1 MWFTGTDV
9 REIWSCQYGSFDNWM
24 YIGRYYYIY
33 SHKYRAYYIGR
44 SCTRLICFVLLGQGM
59 ITYLAFGL
67 RDDFY
72 QLVEKKAYVH
82 TAKQFYT
89 T

>member
-1 MWFTGTDV
+1 
-9 REIWSCQYGSFDNWM
+9 M

-33 SHKYRAYYIGR
+33 SHKYRAYYIGT
-44 SCTRLICFVLLGQGM
+44 SYTRLICFVLLGQGM

-72 QLVEKKAYVH
+72 QLVVKKAYILPNNSILLSNMSCQ
-82 TAKQFYT
+82 KMNL
-89 T
+89 